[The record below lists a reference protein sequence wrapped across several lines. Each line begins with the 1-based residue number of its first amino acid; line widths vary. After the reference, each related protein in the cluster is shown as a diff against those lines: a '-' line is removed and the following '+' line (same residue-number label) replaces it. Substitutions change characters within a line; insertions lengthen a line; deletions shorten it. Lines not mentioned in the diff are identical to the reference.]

1 MKLSS
6 ALFLS
11 NQVHVRLFKTFFG
24 KVFYEKIIFV
34 IVHADQ
40 KRLEKNTKKSKVNW
54 STRFEETR
62 SETHD
67 GFISTKNVKRE

>member
-40 KRLEKNTKKSKVNW
+40 KRLEKNTKKSKVN
-54 STRFEETR
+54 
-62 SETHD
+62 
-67 GFISTKNVKRE
+67 